1 MKPRLLLAAVLVSG
15 SAIAAPNDAV
25 VEQCVG
31 DADAGQ
37 VLRSAGKMHDARA
50 SFQRCAAPLCPAVVS
65 RDCTRWLGEVDARM
79 PRVDVVVRGAVD
91 VSLDVDGKPTPA
103 GTARALELDPGPHV
117 FRVTARDGRT
127 ATESIVLKEG
137 EQATVNVVLPPA
149 SPLPASPVQTARPMW
164 PVWLGV
170 GVSAAL
176 LGTAAGLG
184 LHVSSRYD
192 TLESRCSPRCSA
204 DEVDGVR
211 TAGTVGDVLLVS
223 GIVALA
229 VTGVLFFTRPGTAH
243 TTAIR

>member
-1 MKPRLLLAAVLVSG
+1 MKLRLLLAALLASG

-37 VLRSAGKMHDARA
+37 VLRSAGKLHDARA
-50 SFQRCAAPLCPAVVS
+50 SFQRCAVSQCPAVVS
-65 RDCTRWLGEVDARM
+65 RDCSRWLGEVDARM
-79 PRVDVVVRGAVD
+79 PRVDVVVRGAID
-91 VSLDVDGKPTPA
+91 VSVDVDGKPASA

-117 FRVTARDGRT
+117 FRVTARDGRA
-127 ATESIVLKEG
+127 ATESLLLKEG
-137 EQATVNVVLPPA
+137 EQATVNVVLPP
-149 SPLPASPVQTARPMW
+149 PPPGASPVQTARPMW
-164 PVWLGV
+164 PAWLGV

-192 TLESRCSPRCSA
+192 TLESRCAPRCSA

-229 VTGVLFFTRPGTAH
+229 VTGVLFFTRPGTPR
-243 TTAIR
+243 TTAMR